1 MVRSKLNKFEHLRGG
16 GYDPGVLYDEGAG
29 NEQI

>member
-1 MVRSKLNKFEHLRGG
+1 MARSKLNKFEHLKG